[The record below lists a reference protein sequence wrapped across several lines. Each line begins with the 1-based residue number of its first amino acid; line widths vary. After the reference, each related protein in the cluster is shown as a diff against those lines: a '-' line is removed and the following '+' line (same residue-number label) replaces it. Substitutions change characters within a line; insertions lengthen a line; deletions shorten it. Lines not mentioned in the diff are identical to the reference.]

1 AMSYYVSFRAG
12 ARKELLY
19 QLVIIPL
26 WVSYLVR
33 AYAWKT
39 ILGSEGVLN
48 TLLQYVHLTKH
59 PLEFLLYSPFAV
71 VLTLPH
77 IYTPFAFLPI
87 YASLEHI
94 PRNLVEASHD
104 LGATPAQTF

>member
-1 AMSYYVSFRAG
+1 MSSTRCCSTSTST
-12 ARKELLY
+12 R
-19 QLVIIPL
+19 
-26 WVSYLVR
+26 
-33 AYAWKT
+33 
-39 ILGSEGVLN
+39 
-48 TLLQYVHLTKH
+48 H

-71 VLTLPH
+71 VLTLTH

-104 LGATPAQTF
+104 LGASPLQNLLAGDFAALDSRSAGRSDVCLRAEPG